1 MFSASYAAVKNILQ
15 QFIAIGSPV
24 KKVNIDPPVQTAMSE
39 NLIIE
44 KNKACTS
51 PERMA

>member
-1 MFSASYAAVKNILQ
+1 MFCTRYAAVKNILQ
-15 QFIAIGSPV
+15 HFVAICPPV